1 MKRIKWLIFTSLIMV
16 NFGSNPSF
24 GDRDQT
30 LYGNIKYIQKSDE
43 RTDLNNIELTGWNGI
58 TFGTSVAKVAED
70 VSALKLKAIDA
81 NTIYNKYWKVDF
93 NGISDAVLIVDFDVN
108 YKSYQ
113 LTVIK
118 EYFPGDRFKNQQEV
132 EKISNNVDAAYM
144 ENISHLLEQKY
155 GNPSHKKS
163 ILNNNIQK
171 SVWLFKN
178 GYIFLSVDARYFVM
192 TYGLKRG
199 EHYEH
204 MMNEFHE

>member
-1 MKRIKWLIFTSLIMV
+1 MV

-81 NTIYNKYWKVDF
+81 NTVYNKYWKMDF

-171 SVWLFKN
+171 STWVFKN

>member
-1 MKRIKWLIFTSLIMV
+1 MV

>member
-1 MKRIKWLIFTSLIMV
+1 MV

-81 NTIYNKYWKVDF
+81 NTVYNKYWKMDF

-144 ENISHLLEQKY
+144 KNISHLLEQKY

-171 SVWLFKN
+171 YAWLFKN

>member
-1 MKRIKWLIFTSLIMV
+1 MKRIKWLIFTFLIMV
-16 NFGSNPSF
+16 NLGSNPSF

-30 LYGNIKYIQKSDE
+30 LYGDIKYIQKPDE

-58 TFGTSVAKVAED
+58 TFGTFVAEVVED
-70 VSALKLKAIDA
+70 VSDLKLKAIDA

-93 NGISDAVLIVDFDVN
+93 IGISDAVLIVDFDVN

-171 SVWLFKN
+171 SAWLFKN